1 MKLKVWVIIS
11 VGAIPLFF
19 YTNCSEMA
27 SMNQPSLSGLTSD
40 LVGGN
45 GDSETGSPSEKFSGN
60 MLDVSQPFSCNYA
73 EAGASNK
80 GIRRL
85 SGAELKNS
93 LMDLFGSSVMNSSSV
108 SGSLALLP
116 SEENIE
122 IVEGW
127 RNSINYVAGLYEL
140 GKNVST
146 YIFSS
151 GSRVESLLPG
161 CSSNPIGTNCKN
173 SFSSFAKK
181 VFRRPLT
188 SQELSELES
197 FVDGFSDK
205 TEGRRLALVR
215 LLMSPYFH
223 QHMELSDTSGDGMR
237 LRLNQYEV
245 ASRLAYRVTGTM
257 PDSQLLNAAEQG
269 MLSSLDQV
277 KTQAERLVNTSAARK
292 HFKNFLIYWFRIEV
306 NGDPSSLMQKAVGI
320 NPNGMTAE
328 MRQEFDQWVDYVVF
342 QNNGSFKDLLT
353 SQVMFPST
361 PRLAQ
366 LLSTSQSNN
375 PVSAPEERGGVL
387 FRPLVMNIGQSNS
400 NPIARGVL
408 LRKRLMCFNLPS
420 PNSTVVNSRL
430 NGLEELSP
438 NTHSSR
444 EIVTQI
450 TNSAS
455 CMGCH
460 SQINPIGFVF
470 ESYGPFGE
478 YRTVEKVYDNNGN
491 LVAQHPVNPSVSNL
505 PLAGRDPI
513 SVSSAPELARELAS
527 TPSVMRCYS
536 QQYHRFSRLRDAENT
551 DGCSLNS
558 STQILESGGSIKSSI
573 VNNVVNENI
582 FWRRNIN

>member
-1 MKLKVWVIIS
+1 MRLKVWVIIT

-19 YTNCSEMA
+19 YTNCGEMV
-27 SMNQPSLSGLTSD
+27 SLNQPIGLSNLPSEFSD
-40 LVGGN
+40 DGE
-45 GDSETGSPSEKFSGN
+45 SGSPSQKFSGN
-60 MLDVSQPFSCNYA
+60 MLDVSQPYSCNYTD
-73 EAGASNK
+73 AGTSNK
-80 GIRRL
+80 GVRRL

-93 LMDLFGSSVMNSSSV
+93 LADLFGSSVMSASSV

-127 RNSINYVAGLYEL
+127 RNNINYVAGLYEL
-140 GKNVST
+140 GKNIT
-146 YIFSS
+146 NYIFSS
-151 GSRVESLLPG
+151 SSRVESLLSG
-161 CSSNPIGTNCKN
+161 CSSNPTGSTCKN
-173 SFSSFAKK
+173 SFSNFAKK

-188 SQELSELES
+188 SQELSDLES
-197 FVDGFSDK
+197 FVNGFSDK
-205 TEGRRLALVR
+205 SAGRRLAVVR

-223 QHMELSDTSGDGMR
+223 QHMELSDVSGGGNR
-237 LRLNQYEV
+237 LRLSQHEV
-245 ASRLAYRVTGTM
+245 AARLAFRITGTM
-257 PDSQLLNAAEQG
+257 PDSQLLSAADQG
-269 MLSSLDQV
+269 MLASIDQV
-277 KTQAERLVNTSAARK
+277 KAQAERLVNTPAARK
-292 HFKNFLIYWFRIEV
+292 HFKNFLIYWLRIEV
-306 NGDPSSLMQKAVGI
+306 NGDPSSMMQKAVGI
-320 NPNGMTAE
+320 NPVGMTAE
-328 MRQEFDQWVDYVVF
+328 MRKEFDQWVDHVVF

-353 SQVMFPST
+353 GQVMFPST

-375 PVSAPEERGGVL
+375 PVNAPEERGGLL

-408 LRKRLMCFNLPS
+408 LRKRLMCFNLHS

-430 NGLEELSP
+430 NGLGEISP
-438 NTHSSR
+438 TTHSSR

-450 TNSAS
+450 TSATS

-460 SQINPIGFVF
+460 AQINPVGFVF

-478 YRTVEKVYDNNGN
+478 YRTVEKVYDNNGT
-491 LVAQHPVNPSVSNL
+491 LVAQHPINSSVSNL
-505 PLAGRDPI
+505 PIAGRDPI

-536 QQYHRFSRLRDAENT
+536 QQFHRFSRLRDAEEA

-558 STQILESGGSIKSSI
+558 SSQILESGGSIKSSI